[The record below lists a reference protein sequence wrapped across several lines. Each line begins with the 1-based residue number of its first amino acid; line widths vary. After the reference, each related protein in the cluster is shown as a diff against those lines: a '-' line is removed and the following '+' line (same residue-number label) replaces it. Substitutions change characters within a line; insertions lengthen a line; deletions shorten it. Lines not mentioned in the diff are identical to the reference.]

1 MLHIFFNNGGTI
13 MWVLLVLGALGAAI
27 FIERLLHYH
36 RAQIDSKEFITGVK
50 NVLRRENQMEALS
63 ICDATP
69 GPVARLVKL
78 AILNKNLGTK
88 SVNDAIESA
97 GLIEV
102 PRLETR
108 LSWLATIAEIAQ
120 PLGCLGTVLGMI
132 KMFRAMQLAGPFAD
146 VNVLSGG
153 IWTALISAALGLALS
168 VTARAGYNYLI
179 ERVNNIVLDM
189 EKTSTD
195 ITHFLFEPSHD
206 LNNNH

>member
-1 MLHIFFNNGGTI
+1 
-13 MWVLLVLGALGAAI
+13 
-27 FIERLLHYH
+27 